1 MPTLPRL
8 RAVCDLER
16 HQGREVGGHS
26 DMIFEDRYKIILSAC
41 QDLRRHR
48 EELVGPVIAG
58 QLLEEVDA
66 GVPSEL
72 LLSHIVAEALL
83 HRLDRRLLDGRNIYL
98 QRFETAQIDLFDLL
112 RKAIPVMPQ
121 AYGIANQHLVHALQR
136 LETAALFDIGIGKG
150 AQVVAVLRML
160 AAEPGALRRLRVV
173 ALDPSAGNLA
183 EAKAAI
189 EAVAPELPFVV
200 EIAQLRGLI
209 ERWDPATLQHAA
221 GTVEGVAINAAYAL
235 HHTTHPPNDQQAR
248 TDLLRGLAR
257 LRPRVFTLVEPNAN
271 HDTETLTKR
280 VHSCWQHFG
289 AVFDL
294 VDRSDATPL
303 EKLAIKDKFFGREV
317 RDILG
322 TSDTFRCE
330 RHEPYES
337 WLLRL
342 TKAGFKPY
350 PTIPLDVSLPD
361 YCWTNEREGLVRLGY
376 RDEALIA
383 AFAYRSPEDA

>member
-1 MPTLPRL
+1 
-8 RAVCDLER
+8 
-16 HQGREVGGHS
+16 
-26 DMIFEDRYKIILSAC
+26 MIFEDRYKIILSAC

-48 EELVGPVIAG
+48 EQLVGPVIAG
-58 QLLEEVDA
+58 QLLEEVDVD
-66 GVPSEL
+66 VPNDL

-83 HRLDRRLLDGRNIYL
+83 HRLDRRLLDGKNIYL
-98 QRFETAQIDLFDLL
+98 QRFDIPQIDLFDLL
-112 RKAIPVMPQ
+112 RKAIPVLPQ
-121 AYGIANQHLVHALQR
+121 AYAIANQYLVHALRQ
-136 LETAALFDIGIGKG
+136 LESAALLDIGIGKG
-150 AQVVAVLRML
+150 AQVVTVLRAL
-160 AAEPGALRRLRVV
+160 AASPGSLRRLRVV
-173 ALDPSAGNLA
+173 ALDPSASNLA
-183 EAKAAI
+183 EAKSAI
-189 EAVAPELPFVV
+189 EALTPELPFAV

-209 ERWDPATLQHAA
+209 ERWEPAALQHTIGA
-221 GTVEGVAINAAYAL
+221 VDGVAINAAYAL

-248 TDLLRGLAR
+248 TDLLRRLGG

-271 HDTETLTKR
+271 HDTELLTKR

-294 VDRSDATPL
+294 VDRSDATPR

-342 TKAGFKPY
+342 TKAGFKPH
-350 PTIPLDVSLPD
+350 PAIPLDITLPD
-361 YCWTNEREGLVRLGY
+361 YCWAIEREGLVRLGY
-376 RDEALIA
+376 KDQALIA
-383 AFAYRSPEDA
+383 VFAYRIPEV